1 MRLFSIYFFRLLLLL
16 GFFASSI
23 TGFAQIKIGQTN
35 PPEAERALPFT
46 AHELV
51 VVVPEVIM
59 ADAETE
65 LQFKLGAEASEL
77 YTREVLAFVNG
88 EAHTLQLTKG
98 EGTILHAF
106 KADDTELTLR
116 VDAYHYK
123 QAINPIPLWLSLIP
137 PLLAILLALVF
148 REVITSIG
156 LGIFSGAAIIGF
168 YNGGITGIFSGFL
181 SVIDTYLLTSLND
194 SGHLSIIVFSM
205 LIGAL
210 VSVISRSGGMQGA
223 VNRIAVYAKNPRS
236 GQLATWALGLSIFFD
251 DYANTLVVG
260 NTMRS
265 VTDKLRISREKL
277 SYLVDSTAA
286 PVAAIAFVTTWIGAE
301 LGYIESGIEG
311 IGALQDKGVYAIF
324 INSLAYSFY
333 PIFTLAF
340 MLILILKNR
349 DFGPMYKAEV
359 RARSTGQVSKSAQTK
374 NASDEHEEFA
384 PAENITPK
392 SYNALIPI
400 LVVIVG
406 TMLGIWYTGFQ
417 ALEAGVWDNPDLGF
431 TLKVSQI
438 VGGADSYAALLWSSA
453 ASLVVALVLTISQRL
468 LSLNDSIDAMMNGF
482 RTMLPA
488 IIILVL
494 AWSLAGVTEHLHTA
508 DFLAGSLSGKISPY
522 LVPALTFVLASLVAF
537 STGSSWGTMA
547 ILYPL
552 LIPTTWEI
560 TETAGWEVVASFPI
574 LYNVVASVLAGAVLG
589 DHCSPISD
597 TTILSSLASS
607 CNHIDHVRTQL
618 PYALTV
624 GSVAIL
630 AGTIPAA
637 MGLPSWLLF
646 PLGFLLLFAVVH
658 FFGKEVPERSD
669 N

>member
-1 MRLFSIYFFRLLLLL
+1 MQSPIPFCVRLLVLLL
-16 GFFASSI
+16 VFATATNGFSQANQR
-23 TGFAQIKIGQTN
+23 T
-35 PPEAERALPFT
+35 PLPLSDET
-46 AHELV
+46 IAVE
-51 VVVPEVIM
+51 VPEVIM
-59 ADAETE
+59 AGTETEIAIKPAADAELWGE
-65 LQFKLGAEASEL
+65 RKVEVSINGAPQTVTLNNGIGTANHTFETTDE
-77 YTREVLAFVNG
+77 EVQI
-88 EAHTLQLTKG
+88 QL
-98 EGTILHAF
+98 EG
-106 KADDTELTLR
+106 
-116 VDAYHYK
+116 YHHK
-123 QAINPIPLWLSLIP
+123 EAINPIPLWLSLVP
-137 PLLAILLALVF
+137 PLLAILLALAF

-156 LGIFSGAAIIGF
+156 VGIFSGAAIIGF
-168 YNGGITGIFSGFL
+168 YNGGVTGIFSGFL
-181 SVIDTYLLTSLND
+181 AVVDTYVLNSLND
-194 SGHLSIIVFSM
+194 SGHLSIIIFSM

-210 VSVISRSGGMQGA
+210 VSVISKNGGMQGA
-223 VNRIAVYAKNPRS
+223 VNRIARFATTPRS
-236 GQLATWALGLSIFFD
+236 GQLATWVLGLSIFFD

-311 IGALQDKGVYAIF
+311 IEALKDTGVYSIF

-333 PIFTLAF
+333 PIFTLGF
-340 MLILILKNR
+340 MLILIWKKR
-349 DFGPMYKAEV
+349 DFGPMFKAEL
-359 RARSTGQVSKSAQTK
+359 RARTTGQVSATKSTQQTH
-374 NASDEHEEFA
+374 SEELDEFA
-384 PAENITPK
+384 PADSITPR

-406 TMLGIWYTGFQ
+406 TMWGIWHTGFE
-417 ALEAGVWDNPDLGF
+417 ALDPGVWSDSDLSF
-431 TLKVSQI
+431 TRKLSQI
-438 VGGADSYAALLWSSA
+438 VGGADSYYALLWSSA
-453 ASLVVALVLTISQRL
+453 ASLVVALLLTIGQRL
-468 LSLNDSIDAMMNGF
+468 LSLTDTVEAMMNGF
-482 RTMLPA
+482 KTMLPA

-508 DFLAGSLSGKISPY
+508 DFLANSLSDKLSPY
-522 LVPALTFVLASLVAF
+522 LVPAITFVLAALVAF

-560 TETAGWEVVASFPI
+560 TEVAGWEAAASMPI

-624 GSVAIL
+624 GTVAIL
-630 AGTIPAA
+630 VGTIPAA
-637 MGLPSWLLF
+637 FGLPSWMLF
-646 PLGFLLLFAVVH
+646 PLGFACLFGIVH
-658 FFGKEVPERSD
+658 FFGKEVPAQSD